1 MNFNSLLIDQV
12 NPVTLHAKG
21 LVLNGVDQTPRY
33 FYASLNNANVCPTAQ
48 QTNVKWN
55 VSQNGGNVFQ
65 YNPAT
70 GILSIDNV
78 GRYICTVS
86 VNVNNATNGVV
97 SVKGAFKANGGLE
110 VNPITLATYASS
122 NTCLTNVYII
132 DVLSQASNLSFFIEP
147 SAGVVAFGGTISV
160 VYLSPLAN

>member
-1 MNFNSLLIDQV
+1 MDLNTLLVSQN
-12 NPVTLHAKG
+12 NPVTLNVKG
-21 LVLNGVDQTPRY
+21 LVLDGVDQTPRY
-33 FYASLNNANVCPTAQ
+33 FYASLTNPNICPIAL
-48 QTNVKWN
+48 QTDIKWN
-55 VSQNGGNVFQ
+55 VSQDGGNYFQ

-70 GILSIDNV
+70 GIIFVNNR

-86 VNVNNATNGVV
+86 LNVNNATGGVV

-132 DVLSQASNLSFFIEP
+132 DVLGQASPLSYFVEP
-147 SAGVVAFGGTISV
+147 SSGVVAQGGTISI
-160 VYLSPLAN
+160 VYLSPI